1 MNVHY
6 LQSKQVPFKAGILSL
21 YSHDDYLDVTRWHV
35 INYFF
40 TFKVL
45 TYVQS
50 SWIPTLNTCKS
61 GCLVPNGNSLS

>member
-21 YSHDDYLDVTRWHV
+21 YSHDDYLDVTRWHI

-45 TYVQS
+45 IYVQS
-50 SWIPTLNTCKS
+50 SWIQH
-61 GCLVPNGNSLS
+61 